1 MRKFDTLEIQKNF
14 EEKRLI
20 LGKKLEDFL
29 LNKISKIGGFLKKT
43 FSAKSCAFFGS
54 LAIIALSVLI
64 RSTRDI
70 GYDSAACLE
79 ITQKFL
85 NGGKYYLDFFENN
98 LPLVF
103 YFLSLAQIPAKF
115 FAINPII
122 ALEIFTNLVGILAL
136 YFTAKILKRSSVI
149 KDQTTFNI
157 IILAFACGFFL
168 RVFTLSFNEFGTKS
182 TFYLALAMPYISF
195 WLLEKPKK
203 SDQIIVG
210 IIAALIFCLKPHYG
224 ILVIVF
230 ELARLFEKKSIK
242 PIFRLQNYVTFALL
256 VFYLIFL
263 FLHFPDYISAIPSFS
278 KIYFNG
284 FFGIFFVIKE
294 DLLPFVLLM
303 TLCFSFV
310 KKPGL
315 LKTLFIASLASILV
329 VIVEFVGGID
339 QRFAFYS
346 LSLPFFI
353 LLFVEIVKNNPV
365 CPIDIGDGDPR
376 KEGRDSCRV
385 SVSRRDKGQSNPVCP
400 IDIRDGDPRKAG
412 RDSCRVSLSR
422 RDKGQNNYID
432 WRRDALAL
440 MVILL
445 IPQFDKTIF
454 TEIIFN
460 LGAFWWIFAM
470 VLSAKWRHILKNE
483 NLQTGGFFGRYF
495 LQRNFISW
503 LCFSA
508 LTIFTIVLFFNKK
521 TGNLSWFLSTIIL
534 ILLVRFYQNLYQ
546 KFFATKK
553 FSQFSASVIFVVFS
567 YFLSLHVFAIFDQS
581 HATNYVN
588 DEMIKTVKNNTK
600 NDDEIEVIAN
610 TISGTY
616 PMINYARKQ
625 NKTPS
630 LQLFFLYEKIN
641 NKDKIN
647 SVENYLFLRVKE
659 QMLNPKNQLLFIENK
674 SSYVD
679 NLCVIGFLEY
689 YFYDPEFKKI
699 FLQNYTFLNRI
710 IQYKNLD
717 KKVELYADEKSLNIS
732 QSSRIIEG
740 EIEVYVRK

>member
-20 LGKKLEDFL
+20 LGKKFEDFL
-29 LNKISKIGGFLKKT
+29 LNKIFKIGSFLKKVFAT
-43 FSAKSCAFFGS
+43 KSCAFFGS

-70 GYDSAACLE
+70 GHDSAACLE

-85 NGGKYYLDFFENN
+85 NGGKYYFDFFENN

-103 YFLSLAQIPAKF
+103 YFLSLAQIPTKF

-224 ILVIVF
+224 ILVIIF

-256 VFYLIFL
+256 VFYLVFL
-263 FLHFPDYISAIPSFS
+263 LLHFPDYISAIPSFS

-294 DLLPFVLLM
+294 DLLPFVLLI

-310 KKPGL
+310 KKPSL

-329 VIVEFVGGID
+329 VIAEFVGGMD

-353 LLFVEIVKNNPV
+353 LLFVEIVKNN
-365 CPIDIGDGDPR
+365 
-376 KEGRDSCRV
+376 
-385 SVSRRDKGQSNPVCP
+385 
-400 IDIRDGDPRKAG
+400 
-412 RDSCRVSLSR
+412 
-422 RDKGQNNYID
+422 YIN
-432 WRRDALAL
+432 WRRDILAL
-440 MVILL
+440 IVIFL

-454 TEIIFN
+454 TEVIFN

-483 NLQTGGFFGRYF
+483 NLQTDGFFGRYF

-521 TGNLSWFLSTIIL
+521 TGDLSWFLSTIIL

-553 FSQFSASVIFVVFS
+553 FSQFSACIIFTVFS
-567 YFLSLHVFAIFDQS
+567 YFLSLHVSAIFDQS

-600 NDDEIEVIAN
+600 NDDEIEVITNA
-610 TISGTY
+610 ISGTY
-616 PMINYARKQ
+616 PMINYAGKQ
-625 NKTPS
+625 NKIPS

-641 NKDKIN
+641 NKGKIN

-717 KKVELYADEKSLNIS
+717 KKVELYADEKNLNILKS
-732 QSSRIIEG
+732 ARIVER

>member
-1 MRKFDTLEIQKNF
+1 LKRDLSAAFILYFTKKNSTFYLQALMRKFDTLEIQKNF

-29 LNKISKIGGFLKKT
+29 LSKISKIGDFLKKV
-43 FSAKSCAFFGS
+43 FAAKSCAFFGS
-54 LAIIALSVLI
+54 LLIIALSVLI

-70 GYDSAACLE
+70 GHDSAACLE

-85 NGGKYYLDFFENN
+85 NGGKYYFDFFENN

-103 YFLSLAQIPAKF
+103 YFLSLAQISAKF

-136 YFTAKILKRSSVI
+136 YFTARILKRSHFF
-149 KDQTTFNI
+149 KDQITFNI

-182 TFYLALAMPYISF
+182 TFYLAFAMPYISF
-195 WLLEKPKK
+195 WLLERPKK
-203 SDQIIVG
+203 SDQIIAG
-210 IIAALIFCLKPHYG
+210 TIAALIFCLKPHYG

-230 ELARLFEKKSIK
+230 ELVRLFEKKSIK
-242 PIFRLQNYVTFALL
+242 TIFRLQNYVTLALL
-256 VFYLIFL
+256 VSYLVFL

-284 FFGIFFVIKE
+284 SFGIFFVIKE
-294 DLLPFVLLM
+294 DLLPFAFLM
-303 TLCFSFV
+303 VLCFSFV
-310 KKPGL
+310 KKPSL
-315 LKTLFIASLASILV
+315 LKTLFIASLGSLLV
-329 VIVEFVGGID
+329 VIAELLGGID

-353 LLFVEIVKNNPV
+353 LLFVEIVKNN
-365 CPIDIGDGDPR
+365 
-376 KEGRDSCRV
+376 
-385 SVSRRDKGQSNPVCP
+385 
-400 IDIRDGDPRKAG
+400 
-412 RDSCRVSLSR
+412 
-422 RDKGQNNYID
+422 YIN
-432 WRRDALAL
+432 WHRDALAL
-440 MVILL
+440 MLIFL

-454 TEIIFN
+454 TAIIFN

-470 VLSAKWRHILKNE
+470 ILSAKWRYILKNE

-503 LCFSA
+503 LCFTA
-508 LTIFTIVLFFNKK
+508 LTTFTIVLFFNKK

-553 FSQFSASVIFVVFS
+553 FSQFSACIIFTVFS
-567 YFLSLHVFAIFDQS
+567 YFLSLHIFAIFDQS

-588 DEMIKTVKNNTK
+588 DEMIKTVKDNTK

-610 TISGTY
+610 AIPGTY
-616 PMINYARKQ
+616 PMINYAGKQ
-625 NKTPS
+625 NKLPS

-641 NKDKIN
+641 NKGKIN

-674 SSYVD
+674 GSKVD

-699 FLQNYTFLNRI
+699 FFQNYTFLNRI

-717 KKVELYADEKSLNIS
+717 KKVEFYADEKNLNIL
-732 QSSRIIEG
+732 QSSRIIER
-740 EIEVYVRK
+740 EIEVYVRKND

>member
-70 GYDSAACLE
+70 GHDSAACLE

-149 KDQTTFNI
+149 KDQITFNI

-203 SDQIIVG
+203 SDQIIAG

-224 ILVIVF
+224 ILVIIF

-256 VFYLIFL
+256 VFYLVFL
-263 FLHFPDYISAIPSFS
+263 LFHFPDYIAAIPSFS

-310 KKPGL
+310 KKPSL
-315 LKTLFIASLASILV
+315 LKTLFIASLGSLLV
-329 VIVEFVGGID
+329 VIAEFVGGMD

-365 CPIDIGDGDPR
+365 CPIDIRDGDPR
-376 KEGRDSCRV
+376 KAGRDSCRV
-385 SVSRRDKGQSNPVCP
+385 SVSRRDKGQ
-400 IDIRDGDPRKAG
+400 
-412 RDSCRVSLSR
+412 
-422 RDKGQNNYID
+422 NNYIN

-440 MVILL
+440 LVIFL

-454 TEIIFN
+454 TEVIFN

-521 TGNLSWFLSTIIL
+521 TGDLSWFLSTIIL

-553 FSQFSASVIFVVFS
+553 FSQFSVCIIFTVFS

-610 TISGTY
+610 AISGTY
-616 PMINYARKQ
+616 PMINYAGKQ
-625 NKTPS
+625 NKLPS

-641 NKDKIN
+641 NKSKIN

-717 KKVELYADEKSLNIS
+717 KKVELYADEKNLNILKS
-732 QSSRIIEG
+732 ARIVER

>member
-1 MRKFDTLEIQKNF
+1 MRKFDTLEIQKNI

-29 LNKISKIGGFLKKT
+29 LDKIFKIGGFLKKVIAT
-43 FSAKSCAFFGS
+43 KSCAFFGS
-54 LAIIALSVLI
+54 FVIIALSILI

-70 GYDSAACLE
+70 GHDSAACLE

-85 NGGKYYLDFFENN
+85 NGGKYYFDFFENN

-136 YFTAKILKRSSVI
+136 YFTAKILKRSPAI

-157 IILAFACGFFL
+157 IILAFAWGFFL
-168 RVFTLSFNEFGTKS
+168 RVFTLPFNEFGTKS

-195 WLLEKPKK
+195 WLLERPKK
-203 SDQIIVG
+203 SDQIIAG

-230 ELARLFEKKSIK
+230 ELVRLFEKKSIK

-256 VFYLIFL
+256 VFYLVFL
-263 FLHFPDYISAIPSFS
+263 FLHFPDYIAAIPSFS

-284 FFGIFFVIKE
+284 HFYIFFAIKE
-294 DLLPFVLLM
+294 DVLPFVFLM
-303 TLCFSFV
+303 VLCFSFI
-310 KKPGL
+310 KKTVL
-315 LKTLFIASLASILV
+315 LKTFFIASLASIMV
-329 VIVEFVGGID
+329 VISELVGGID

-353 LLFVEIVKNNPV
+353 LLFVEIVKNN
-365 CPIDIGDGDPR
+365 
-376 KEGRDSCRV
+376 
-385 SVSRRDKGQSNPVCP
+385 
-400 IDIRDGDPRKAG
+400 
-412 RDSCRVSLSR
+412 
-422 RDKGQNNYID
+422 YIN
-432 WRRDALAL
+432 WRRDFLAL
-440 MVILL
+440 LLIFL

-454 TEIIFN
+454 TAIIFN

-470 VLSAKWRHILKNE
+470 ILSVKWRDILKNE

-508 LTIFTIVLFFNKK
+508 LTIFTIVLLFNKK
-521 TGNLSWFLSTIIL
+521 TADLSWFLSTIIL

-553 FSQFSASVIFVVFS
+553 FSQFSACIIFIVFS

-581 HATNYVN
+581 HATNYAN

-610 TISGTY
+610 TILGTY
-616 PMINYARKQ
+616 PMINYAGKQ
-625 NKTPS
+625 NKLPS

-641 NKDKIN
+641 NKSKIN
-647 SVENYLFLRVKE
+647 NVENYLFLRIKE

-674 SSYVD
+674 VTHID
-679 NLCVIGFLEY
+679 NLCAIGFLEY

-717 KKVELYADEKSLNIS
+717 KKIELYADEKNLNIS
-732 QSSRIIEG
+732 KSSRIIDR
-740 EIEVYVRK
+740 EIEVYVRKNN

>member
-29 LNKISKIGGFLKKT
+29 LSKISKIGGFLKKV
-43 FSAKSCAFFGS
+43 FAAKSCAFFGS
-54 LAIIALSVLI
+54 LVIIALSVLI
-64 RSTRDI
+64 RSTHDI
-70 GYDSAACLE
+70 GHDSAACLE

-85 NGGKYYLDFFENN
+85 NGGKYYFDFFENN

-136 YFTAKILKRSSVI
+136 YFTAKILKRSSAI

-182 TFYLALAMPYISF
+182 TFYLALAMLYISF
-195 WLLEKPKK
+195 WLLERPKK
-203 SDQIIVG
+203 SDQIIAG

-230 ELARLFEKKSIK
+230 ELVRLFEKKSIK
-242 PIFRLQNYVTFALL
+242 TIFRLQNYVTLALL
-256 VFYLIFL
+256 VSYLVFL

-284 FFGIFFVIKE
+284 SFCIFFVIKE
-294 DLLPFVLLM
+294 DLLPFIFLMVLCL
-303 TLCFSFV
+303 SFV

-315 LKTLFIASLASILV
+315 LKALFIASLGSLLV
-329 VIVEFVGGID
+329 VIAELLGGID

-353 LLFVEIVKNNPV
+353 LLFVEIVKNN
-365 CPIDIGDGDPR
+365 
-376 KEGRDSCRV
+376 
-385 SVSRRDKGQSNPVCP
+385 
-400 IDIRDGDPRKAG
+400 
-412 RDSCRVSLSR
+412 
-422 RDKGQNNYID
+422 YIN
-432 WRRDALAL
+432 WRRDTLAL
-440 MVILL
+440 MVIFL

-454 TEIIFN
+454 TAIIFN

-470 VLSAKWRHILKNE
+470 ILSAKWRNILKNE

-508 LTIFTIVLFFNKK
+508 LAIFTIVLFFNKK
-521 TGNLSWFLSTIIL
+521 TGNLAWFLSTIIL

-553 FSQFSASVIFVVFS
+553 FSQFSAGVIFTVFS
-567 YFLSLHVFAIFDQS
+567 YFLSLQVFAITDQS

-588 DEMIKTVKNNTK
+588 NEMIKTVKNNTK

-610 TISGTY
+610 AISGTY
-616 PMINYARKQ
+616 PMINYAGKQ
-625 NKTPS
+625 NKLPS

-641 NKDKIN
+641 NKSKIN

-674 SSYVD
+674 GSGVD

-717 KKVELYADEKSLNIS
+717 KKVELYADEKNLNIS
-732 QSSRIIEG
+732 KSSRIIER
-740 EIEVYVRK
+740 EIEVYVRKNN

>member
-29 LNKISKIGGFLKKT
+29 LSKISKIGGFLKKV
-43 FSAKSCAFFGS
+43 FAAKSCAFFGS
-54 LAIIALSVLI
+54 LVIIALSVLI

-70 GYDSAACLE
+70 GHDSAACLE

-85 NGGKYYLDFFENN
+85 NGGKYYFDFFENN

-103 YFLSLAQIPAKF
+103 YFLSLAQIPAKL

-136 YFTAKILKRSSVI
+136 YFTAKILKRSSAI
-149 KDQTTFNI
+149 KDQTAFNI

-195 WLLEKPKK
+195 WLLERPKK
-203 SDQIIVG
+203 SDQIIAG

-230 ELARLFEKKSIK
+230 ELVRLFEKKSIK
-242 PIFRLQNYVTFALL
+242 PIFRLQNYVTLAFL
-256 VFYLIFL
+256 VSYLVFL
-263 FLHFPDYISAIPSFS
+263 FLHFPDYISAITSFS
-278 KIYFNG
+278 KIYFNS

-294 DLLPFVLLM
+294 DLLPFVFLM
-303 TLCFSFV
+303 VLCFSFV

-315 LKTLFIASLASILV
+315 LKTLFIASLASLLV
-329 VIVEFVGGID
+329 VIAELVGGID

-353 LLFVEIVKNNPV
+353 LLFVEIVKNN
-365 CPIDIGDGDPR
+365 
-376 KEGRDSCRV
+376 
-385 SVSRRDKGQSNPVCP
+385 
-400 IDIRDGDPRKAG
+400 
-412 RDSCRVSLSR
+412 
-422 RDKGQNNYID
+422 YIN
-432 WRRDALAL
+432 WGRDALAL

-454 TEIIFN
+454 TAIIFN

-470 VLSAKWRHILKNE
+470 ILSAKWRHILKNE

-495 LQRNFISW
+495 LQRNLISW

-521 TGNLSWFLSTIIL
+521 TGDLSWFLSTIIL

-553 FSQFSASVIFVVFS
+553 FSQFSACIIFTVFS
-567 YFLSLHVFAIFDQS
+567 YFLSLHVFEIFDQS
-581 HATNYVN
+581 HAANYVN

-610 TISGTY
+610 AISGTY
-616 PMINYARKQ
+616 PMINYAGKQ
-625 NKTPS
+625 NKLPS

-641 NKDKIN
+641 NKSKIN

-674 SSYVD
+674 GSHVD

-732 QSSRIIEG
+732 KSSRIIER
-740 EIEVYVRK
+740 EIEVYVRKNN

>member
-1 MRKFDTLEIQKNF
+1 MQKFDTLEIQKNF

-29 LNKISKIGGFLKKT
+29 LSKIFKIGNFLKKT
-43 FSAKSCAFFGS
+43 FAAKSCAFFGS
-54 LAIIALSVLI
+54 FVIIALSVLI

-70 GYDSAACLE
+70 GHDSAACLE

-85 NGGKYYLDFFENN
+85 NGGKYYFDFFENN

-136 YFTAKILKRSSVI
+136 YFTAKILKRSPAI

-157 IILAFACGFFL
+157 IILAFACGFFI

-195 WLLEKPKK
+195 WLLERPKK
-203 SDQIIVG
+203 SDQIIAG

-242 PIFRLQNYVTFALL
+242 PIFRLQNHVTLALM

-278 KIYFNG
+278 KIYFNSS
-284 FFGIFFVIKE
+284 FGIFFVIKE
-294 DLLPFVLLM
+294 DLLPFVFLM
-303 TLCFSFV
+303 VLCFSFV
-310 KKPGL
+310 KKPVL
-315 LKTLFIASLASILV
+315 LKTLFIASLGSLLV
-329 VIVEFVGGID
+329 VIAELIGGID

-353 LLFVEIVKNNPV
+353 LLFVKIVKNN
-365 CPIDIGDGDPR
+365 
-376 KEGRDSCRV
+376 
-385 SVSRRDKGQSNPVCP
+385 
-400 IDIRDGDPRKAG
+400 
-412 RDSCRVSLSR
+412 
-422 RDKGQNNYID
+422 YIN
-432 WRRDALAL
+432 WRRDFFALL
-440 MVILL
+440 VIFL

-454 TEIIFN
+454 SEIIFN

-470 VLSAKWRHILKNE
+470 ILSAKWRDILKNE

-553 FSQFSASVIFVVFS
+553 FSQFSAGVIFTVFS

-588 DEMIKTVKNNTK
+588 DQMIKTVKNNTK

-610 TISGTY
+610 IIPGTY
-616 PMINYARKQ
+616 PMINYAGKQ
-625 NKTPS
+625 NKLPS
-630 LQLFFLYEKIN
+630 LQLFFLYKKIS
-641 NKDKIN
+641 NKSKIN

-674 SSYVD
+674 NSYVD
-679 NLCVIGFLEY
+679 NLCLIGFLEY
-689 YFYDPEFKKI
+689 YFYDPEFKKV

-717 KKVELYADEKSLNIS
+717 KKVEFYADEKNLNIS
-732 QSSRIIEG
+732 QSLRIIEK

>member
-1 MRKFDTLEIQKNF
+1 MKKNSTFYLQALMRKFDTLEIQKNI

-29 LNKISKIGGFLKKT
+29 LDKIFKIGGFLKKVFAT
-43 FSAKSCAFFGS
+43 KSCAFFGS
-54 LAIIALSVLI
+54 FVIIALSILI

-70 GYDSAACLE
+70 GHDSAAYLE

-85 NGGKYYLDFFENN
+85 NGGKYYFDFFENN

-136 YFTAKILKRSSVI
+136 YFTAKILKRSPDI

-157 IILAFACGFFL
+157 IILAFAWGFFL
-168 RVFTLSFNEFGTKS
+168 RAFTLPFNEFGTKS

-195 WLLEKPKK
+195 WLLERPKK
-203 SDQIIVG
+203 SDQIIAG

-230 ELARLFEKKSIK
+230 ELVKLFEKKSIK
-242 PIFRLQNYVTFALL
+242 PIFRLQNYVTLALL
-256 VFYLIFL
+256 VFYLVFL
-263 FLHFPDYISAIPSFS
+263 FLHFPDYIAAIPSFS

-284 FFGIFFVIKE
+284 PFYIFFAIKE
-294 DLLPFVLLM
+294 DVLPFVFLM
-303 TLCFSFV
+303 VLCFSFI
-310 KKPGL
+310 KKTVL
-315 LKTLFIASLASILV
+315 LKTFFIASLASILV
-329 VIVEFVGGID
+329 VISELVGGID

-353 LLFVEIVKNNPV
+353 LLFVEIVKNN
-365 CPIDIGDGDPR
+365 
-376 KEGRDSCRV
+376 
-385 SVSRRDKGQSNPVCP
+385 
-400 IDIRDGDPRKAG
+400 
-412 RDSCRVSLSR
+412 
-422 RDKGQNNYID
+422 YIN
-432 WRRDALAL
+432 WRRDFLAL
-440 MVILL
+440 LLIFL

-454 TEIIFN
+454 TAIIFN
-460 LGAFWWIFAM
+460 LGAFWWIFAII
-470 VLSAKWRHILKNE
+470 LSVKWRDILKNE

-508 LTIFTIVLFFNKK
+508 LTIFTIVLLFNKK
-521 TGNLSWFLSTIIL
+521 TADLSWFLSTIIL

-553 FSQFSASVIFVVFS
+553 FSQFSACIIFIVFS

-581 HATNYVN
+581 HAANYVN

-610 TISGTY
+610 AILGTY
-616 PMINYARKQ
+616 PMINYAGKQ
-625 NKTPS
+625 NKLPS
-630 LQLFFLYEKIN
+630 LQLSFLYEKIN
-641 NKDKIN
+641 NKSKIDN
-647 SVENYLFLRVKE
+647 VENYLFLRIKE

-674 SSYVD
+674 VSMFD
-679 NLCVIGFLEY
+679 NLCAIGFLEY

-717 KKVELYADEKSLNIS
+717 KKIELYADEKNLNIS
-732 QSSRIIEG
+732 KSTRIIER
-740 EIEVYVRK
+740 EIEVYVRKNN

>member
-29 LNKISKIGGFLKKT
+29 LSKISKIGGFFKKV
-43 FSAKSCAFFGS
+43 FAAKSCAFFGS
-54 LAIIALSVLI
+54 LLIIALSVLI

-70 GYDSAACLE
+70 GHDSAACLE

-85 NGGKYYLDFFENN
+85 NGGKYYFDFFENN

-136 YFTAKILKRSSVI
+136 YFTAKILKRSSAI

-182 TFYLALAMPYISF
+182 TFYIALAIPYISF
-195 WLLEKPKK
+195 WLLERPKK
-203 SDQIIVG
+203 SDQIIAG

-230 ELARLFEKKSIK
+230 ELVRLFETKSIK
-242 PIFRLQNYVTFALL
+242 PIFRLQNYVTLALL
-256 VFYLIFL
+256 VSYLIFL

-284 FFGIFFVIKE
+284 YFDIFFVIKE
-294 DLLPFVLLM
+294 DLLPFAFLM
-303 TLCFSFV
+303 VLCFSFV
-310 KKPGL
+310 KKPSL
-315 LKTLFIASLASILV
+315 LKTLFIASLGSLLV
-329 VIVEFVGGID
+329 VIAELVGGID

-353 LLFVEIVKNNPV
+353 LLFVEIVKNN
-365 CPIDIGDGDPR
+365 
-376 KEGRDSCRV
+376 
-385 SVSRRDKGQSNPVCP
+385 
-400 IDIRDGDPRKAG
+400 
-412 RDSCRVSLSR
+412 
-422 RDKGQNNYID
+422 YIN

-440 MVILL
+440 MLIFL

-454 TEIIFN
+454 TAIIFN

-470 VLSAKWRHILKNE
+470 ILSAKWRHILKNE

-503 LCFSA
+503 LCFTA
-508 LTIFTIVLFFNKK
+508 LTTFTIVLFFNKK

-553 FSQFSASVIFVVFS
+553 FSQFSACIIFTVFS

-610 TISGTY
+610 AISGTY
-616 PMINYARKQ
+616 PMINYAGKQ
-625 NKTPS
+625 NKLPS

-641 NKDKIN
+641 NKGKIN

-674 SSYVD
+674 GSHFD

-717 KKVELYADEKSLNIS
+717 KKVEFYADEKNLNIL
-732 QSSRIIEG
+732 QSSRIIER
-740 EIEVYVRK
+740 EIEVYVRKNN

>member
-1 MRKFDTLEIQKNF
+1 MKQNSTFYLQALMPQFDTLEIQKNI

-29 LNKISKIGGFLKKT
+29 FSKIFKISGFFKKIFA
-43 FSAKSCAFFGS
+43 AKSCAFFGS
-54 LAIIALSVLI
+54 LAIIALSILI

-70 GYDSAACLE
+70 GHDSAAYLE

-85 NGGKYYLDFFENN
+85 NGGKYYFDFFENN

-122 ALEIFTNLVGILAL
+122 ALEIFSNLVGILAL
-136 YFTAKILKRSSVI
+136 YFSSRILKRSHFS

-168 RVFTLSFNEFGTKS
+168 RVLTLSFNEFGTKS

-195 WLLEKPKK
+195 WLLERSKK
-203 SDQIIVG
+203 SDQIIAG

-242 PIFRLQNYVTFALL
+242 PIFRLQNYVTLALL
-256 VFYLIFL
+256 VSYLVFL
-263 FLHFPDYISAIPSFS
+263 FLHFPDYISTIPSFS
-278 KIYFNG
+278 KIYFNNC
-284 FFGIFFVIKE
+284 FGIFYVIKE
-294 DLLPFVLLM
+294 DLLPFVFLM
-303 TLCFSFV
+303 VLCFSFV

-315 LKTLFIASLASILV
+315 LKALFIASLGSLLV
-329 VIVEFVGGID
+329 VIAELIGGLD

-353 LLFVEIVKNNPV
+353 LLFVEIVKNN
-365 CPIDIGDGDPR
+365 
-376 KEGRDSCRV
+376 
-385 SVSRRDKGQSNPVCP
+385 
-400 IDIRDGDPRKAG
+400 
-412 RDSCRVSLSR
+412 
-422 RDKGQNNYID
+422 YIN
-432 WRRDALAL
+432 WRRDFLAL
-440 MVILL
+440 LIIFL

-454 TEIIFN
+454 TAIIFN
-460 LGAFWWIFAM
+460 LGAFWWVFAM
-470 VLSAKWRHILKNE
+470 ILSAKWRYILKNE
-483 NLQTGGFFGRYF
+483 NLQTGGFLGRYF

-503 LCFSA
+503 FCFVA
-508 LTIFTIVLFFNKK
+508 LTIFTIVLVFNKK
-521 TGNLSWFLSTIIL
+521 TAVLCWFLSTIIL
-534 ILLVRFYQNLYQ
+534 ILLIRFYQNLYQ

-553 FSQFSASVIFVVFS
+553 FSQFSACIIFTVFS
-567 YFLSLHVFAIFDQS
+567 YFLNLHVVAIFDQS
-581 HATNYVN
+581 SATNYAN

-600 NDDEIEVIAN
+600 NDDEIEVIAHS
-610 TISGTY
+610 IPGIY
-616 PMINYARKQ
+616 PMINYAGKE
-625 NKTPS
+625 NKLPY
-630 LQLFFLYEKIN
+630 LQLFFLYEKI
-641 NKDKIN
+641 KSKSKIN
-647 SVENYLFLRVKE
+647 SVENYLFLRIKE

-674 SSYVD
+674 GSMVD
-679 NLCVIGFLEY
+679 NLCLIGFLEY

-710 IQYKNLD
+710 IQHKNLE
-717 KKVELYADEKSLNIS
+717 KKVELYADEENLNIS
-732 QSSRIIEG
+732 KSPRIIER
-740 EIEVYVRK
+740 EIEVYVKKNN